1 MKQKV
6 IHHMYWNNNFS
17 SFIRKNPSSKMHLA
31 LIYRYISLLLTSC
44 FFLLGPP
51 QSSFVFKLGL
61 VVSLTVAAWILT
73 DLQRRNRENKKRLKT
88 IVLTETIGLTLLLI
102 PTGGIASPFI
112 WYALNPVLVAASFLT
127 PSFCWWV
134 LTFYLSS
141 ATFISYTL
149 FNSNN
154 MLPLLQESS
163 YVYLVSLLTAVL
175 VMLFSGLMKGMDLK
189 ATTLKNQQEELLL
202 VNKKLSE
209 ANKMYAD
216 TLEHIM
222 SLYHL
227 MDNFSSN
234 KSPEKLTT
242 EITSSL
248 IKCTQKESV
257 FFWLIDLHQQKSYLE
272 NTTSILNMEDELKKE
287 WHRISQNNQ
296 SFMDKIHNEYFWMKI
311 IRTSKNV
318 GVVGIKVSSFSEVRD
333 TFLLNRTFEF
343 IAELS
348 EIMLERI
355 HMDQMTD
362 QLIIIEEQNR
372 IANEIHDS
380 VSQKLFG
387 IVYSL
392 HSLQI
397 KSQSISK
404 EELNREY
411 QFLSKTANSTIKE
424 LRAAIY
430 RLSSVKKGDKPFL
443 VLVKNYLDE
452 YAKLNDVKIN
462 YQITGDESFIP
473 PKLKTELYRIICE
486 ACGNAVRHGE
496 CSTMEIRLSLLEE
509 KTLLVILDNGIG
521 FNLHNQEDKKDK
533 GIGLFNMRS
542 IVNSY
547 NGSFVLDGK
556 PGEGTKIQI
565 DIPIGKMLK
574 KQEVLSS

>member
-1 MKQKV
+1 M
-6 IHHMYWNNNFS
+6 HWNNHFY
-17 SFIRKNPSSKMHLA
+17 SFIRKNPSSKTHLV
-31 LIYRYISLLLTSC
+31 LIYRSISFLLTSC

-61 VVSLTVAAWILT
+61 VVSLGVAAWILT
-73 DLQRRNRENKKRLKT
+73 DLQRRNRENNRILKT
-88 IVLTETIGLTLLLI
+88 IVLTETVGLTLLLI

-141 ATFISYTL
+141 ATFISFTL
-149 FNSNN
+149 FNTTDI
-154 MLPLLQESS
+154 LHILQENS

-189 ATTLKNQQEELLL
+189 ATILKSQQEELLL

-209 ANKMYAD
+209 ANEMYAD

-227 MDNFSSN
+227 MDNFSSD

-248 IKCTQKESV
+248 IRCTQKQSA
-257 FFWLIDLHQQKSYLE
+257 FFWLIDLHQQKSYLA
-272 NTTSILNMEDELKKE
+272 NTTNILNMEEELKKE
-287 WHRISQNNQ
+287 WHHISQNNQ
-296 SFMDKIHNEYFWMKI
+296 SFMDKIHDEYFWMKI

-318 GVVGIKVSSFSEVRD
+318 GVVGIKVSSFSEVSD
-333 TFLLNRTFEF
+333 TYLLNRTFEF

-355 HMDQMTD
+355 HMDHMMD

-392 HSLQI
+392 HSLQV
-397 KSQSISK
+397 KSRNISK
-404 EELNREY
+404 EELEKEY

-443 VLVKNYLDE
+443 VLVKNYLEE
-452 YAKLNDVKIN
+452 YAKLNEVQIN
-462 YQITGDESFIP
+462 YQITGDESFISS
-473 PKLKTELYRIICE
+473 KLKTELYRIICE

-496 CSTMEIRLSLLEE
+496 CSAMEIRLSLQEE
-509 KTLLVILDNGIG
+509 KTLLVLQDNGIG
-521 FNLHNQEDKKDK
+521 YNLQNQEEKQEK
-533 GIGLFNMRS
+533 GIGLFNIRS

-547 NGSFVLDGK
+547 NGTFLIDGK
-556 PGEGTKIQI
+556 LGVGTKIQI
-565 DIPIGKMLK
+565 DIPNEYTLK